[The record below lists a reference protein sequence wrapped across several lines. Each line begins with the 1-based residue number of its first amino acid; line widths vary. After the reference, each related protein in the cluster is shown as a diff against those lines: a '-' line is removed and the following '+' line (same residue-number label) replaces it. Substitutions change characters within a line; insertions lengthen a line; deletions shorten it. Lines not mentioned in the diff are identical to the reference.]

1 MLASLGADPRLD
13 RHADPHIVIVDAF
26 DPAHEPRPL
35 SEIDQHD
42 IIAVSWILLAND
54 RQGMHDSI
62 PARLHPLEILR
73 AGARFGDARIEDIT
87 AGRAAT
93 LDHEAPLRQMSPPFL
108 LGMQHGPKPP

>member
-1 MLASLGADPRLD
+1 MPAEDQQRLASLGADPRLD

-26 DPAHEPRPL
+26 DPAHQPRPL
-35 SEIDQHD
+35 SEIDKHD

-73 AGARFGDARIEDIT
+73 AGAEVRRCADRRHDGRSSGC
-87 AGRAAT
+87 AG
-93 LDHEAPLRQMSPPFL
+93 S
-108 LGMQHGPKPP
+108 